1 MLTEPR
7 NSTTRLDAQLHLLH
21 SNHALFKT
29 DPAVD
34 SFAPFAASFSA
45 DKETSRIAADLEK
58 YPELRATMEAL
69 VPDEVEYTRFWI
81 RYYFL
86 RNELDFEEKKRK
98 ELLKGA
104 AIEEEE
110 VGWDEDDSEDE
121 EDDED
126 EEEDEDDEQQA
137 KPVAEPKAAPAAP
150 VLAPK
155 ASTDTLQPQPQPE
168 PQPATKPKTSSDS
181 EASYDVVSGA
191 PSQAA
196 GSPPQ
201 KGKVL
206 YIPYIPTY
214 PTYCSDGR

>member
-1 MLTEPR
+1 MDNFP
-7 NSTTRLDAQLHLLH
+7 
-21 SNHALFKT
+21 
-29 DPAVD
+29 
-34 SFAPFAASFSA
+34 PFTSSFSA
-45 DKETSRIAADLEK
+45 DKETSRIAADLDK

-86 RNELDFEEKKRK
+86 RSELDLEEKKRK

-110 VGWDEDDSEDE
+110 VGWDEDDSEEDDDSDDSDDDSEGEEDGADDE
-121 EDDED
+121 EPAKSDA
-126 EEEDEDDEQQA
+126 A
-137 KPVAEPKAAPAAP
+137 KPAVIPM
-150 VLAPK
+150 LAPK
-155 ASTDTLQPQPQPE
+155 ASTDTLQPQPQTV
-168 PQPATKPKTSSDS
+168 TKPKTSSDS

-191 PSQAA
+191 PSQVA

-206 YIPYIPTY
+206 ASHPMAIPYVLLIETAE
-214 PTYCSDGR
+214 G